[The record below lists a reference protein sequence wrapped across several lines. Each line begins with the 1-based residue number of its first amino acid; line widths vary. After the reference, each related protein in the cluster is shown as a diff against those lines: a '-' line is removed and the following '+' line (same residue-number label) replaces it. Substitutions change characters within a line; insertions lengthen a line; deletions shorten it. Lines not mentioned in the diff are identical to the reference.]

1 MKILKFDEN
10 YEFVFK
16 KQVSQIIQ
24 KVTHKKPIMET
35 HKQKETARNKTN
47 KLRQSEQTTIARTQL
62 IKNAQKKMNL
72 HVVLE
77 TMT

>member
-1 MKILKFDEN
+1 
-10 YEFVFK
+10 
-16 KQVSQIIQ
+16 
-24 KVTHKKPIMET
+24 MET
-35 HKQKETARNKTN
+35 HKQKGTARNKTN
-47 KLRQSEQTTIARTQL
+47 KLRPSEQTTFARTQL